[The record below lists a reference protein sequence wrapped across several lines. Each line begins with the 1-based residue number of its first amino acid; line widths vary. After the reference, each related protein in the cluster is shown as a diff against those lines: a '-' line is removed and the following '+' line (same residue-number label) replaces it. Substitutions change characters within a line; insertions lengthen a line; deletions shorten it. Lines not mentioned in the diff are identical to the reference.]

1 MALEDEVKNLTKAIE
16 ALTKQLAGA
25 TGVNIQQT
33 EEKQAAKKPPA
44 KSVEEKAPALD
55 IKAVEQEA
63 SDESIT
69 LEVLAKDFTALVAA
83 DIDKAKAILK
93 EYGATKLSLVDPK
106 HFVKVAA
113 AVQGA
118 LNG

>member
-16 ALTKQLAGA
+16 ALTKQLAGNW
-25 TGVNIQQT
+25 TTDTFSTPDTPSVMSEPK
-33 EEKQAAKKPPA
+33 EETPKVVKKAPA

-63 SDESIT
+63 SDEPIT
-69 LEVLAKDFTALVAA
+69 LEVLAKDFTTLVAA

-93 EYGATKLSLVDPK
+93 EYGATKL
-106 HFVKVAA
+106 
-113 AVQGA
+113 
-118 LNG
+118 